1 LDEGLDK
8 TAAAD
13 LESVALQW
21 FRQRRI
27 EAPTPGR
34 LDRLCRSAVAQHE
47 ERFFTSS
54 AARLSD
60 QTRQAMDRLLESS
73 ADTAASPEEGK
84 EPAV

>member
-1 LDEGLDK
+1 
-8 TAAAD
+8 
-13 LESVALQW
+13 
-21 FRQRRI
+21 
-27 EAPTPGR
+27 
-34 LDRLCRSAVAQHE
+34 AVAQHE

-84 EPAV
+84 EPAVDFNALKADPGRVGLESVLTEVAKLKCIERLQLPKDLFPI